1 MFWFV
6 FVLICIAL
14 GGIVFIVWRKW
25 IAPWR
30 QVEDV
35 ITQIGRGERPRTFLV
50 EGSAP
55 AQRIGF
61 QLEKIVGDLEQL
73 HKQIAKRESGM
84 QTIFSAMQDA
94 LLLVDSNRQVI
105 LTNHT
110 FRKLFDAPEV
120 SVATPLLEIVRD
132 PTVDSLITDAF
143 GTDGSVRCE
152 LAVED
157 SQMELH

>member
-1 MFWFV
+1 VAWLIILF
-6 FVLICIAL
+6 ICIAL
-14 GGIVFIVWRKW
+14 AALAFVVWRKW

-35 ITQIGRGERPRTFLV
+35 ITQIGRGERPRTFLM
-50 EGSAP
+50 EGSVP

-73 HKQIAKRESGM
+73 QKQIAKRESGM

-94 LLLVDSNRQVI
+94 LLVVDSNRQVI
-105 LTNHT
+105 LSNQT

-120 SVATPLLEIVRD
+120 SVVTPLLEIVRD
-132 PTVDSLITDAF
+132 PTLDRLLTDAF
-143 GTDGSVRCE
+143 RGDGPVRCE
-152 LAVED
+152 LPLND
-157 SQMELH
+157 SLL

>member
-1 MFWFV
+1 M
-6 FVLICIAL
+6 
-14 GGIVFIVWRKW
+14 
-25 IAPWR
+25 
-30 QVEDV
+30 
-35 ITQIGRGERPRTFLV
+35 

-94 LLLVDSNRQVI
+94 LLVVDSNREVI
-105 LTNHT
+105 LTNQT
-110 FRKLFDAPEV
+110 FRKLFDAPEL

-132 PTVDSLITDAF
+132 PTLDRLLTDAF
-143 GTDGSVRCE
+143 RGDGPVRCE
-152 LAVED
+152 SPLDESQLAV
-157 SQMELH
+157 HAVANK